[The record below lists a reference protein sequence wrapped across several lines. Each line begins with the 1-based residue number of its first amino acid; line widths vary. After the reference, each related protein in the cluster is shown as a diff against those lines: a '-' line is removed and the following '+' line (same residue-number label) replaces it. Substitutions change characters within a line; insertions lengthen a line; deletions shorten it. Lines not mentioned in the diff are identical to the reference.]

1 MDLQPLPSEPS
12 APPLPEQAAAI
23 APAPGVRRF
32 RIPWRALTM
41 VGALLVIW
49 IVFSI
54 TTDGTFLKPRNL
66 SLLVRQMAVTSIL
79 AIGMVLVIVAGQID
93 LSVGALAGLLG
104 AVSAMAFT
112 NRGWP
117 LSASFVLVLILGAV
131 LGCVQGSLVAWLR
144 IPPFIVTLGGMLV
157 FQGALLGVTGGVST
171 SPPHAFLY
179 VGQAY
184 VPTLLGWIGAGLVAV
199 AFLARAFRS
208 RGALP
213 WQWIGFAGLAVGFTA
228 VMNAY
233 EGIPVPVLLVLV
245 LAAFF
250 SGVSHH
256 TRFGRHLYAIGGNR
270 EAAFYSGID
279 IERHIVGVFTLMGLM
294 AGAAGIVLTAR
305 VGSATSDAGRM
316 MELDAIA
323 AAVIG
328 GTSLLGGVGTVW
340 GALLGALVMASLD
353 NGMSLMNTESF
364 WQPVIKGAILVAAV
378 AVDMAGRRGRA

>member
-1 MDLQPLPSEPS
+1 MSTLQPV
-12 APPLPEQAAAI
+12 I
-23 APAPGVRRF
+23 DPAPSPVHVGGVRRP

-41 VGALLVIW
+41 VGALAVIW

-54 TTDGTFLKPRNL
+54 TTEGTFLMPRNL
-66 SLLVRQMAVTSIL
+66 SLLARQMSVTSIL

-93 LSVGALAGLLG
+93 LSVGALAGLMG
-104 AVSAMAFT
+104 ALSAMAYT
-112 NRGWP
+112 NRDWP
-117 LSASFVLVLILGAV
+117 LAAAFLMVLVLGAMLGA
-131 LGCVQGSLVAWLR
+131 VQGSLVAWLK

-171 SPPHAFLY
+171 SPGRSYVYIGQRYVPAMLGWALAGVVAAWFLY
-179 VGQAY
+179 RAARAPGLKRLQ
-184 VPTLLGWIGAGLVAV
+184 WAGSAVLVLVAT
-199 AFLARAFRS
+199 
-208 RGALP
+208 G
-213 WQWIGFAGLAVGFTA
+213 

-233 EGIPVPVLLVLV
+233 EGIPMPVLLVVV

-250 SGVSHH
+250 AGAARH

-270 EAAFYSGID
+270 EAAFYSGIA
-279 IERHIVGVFTLMGLM
+279 IERHIVGVFTVMGLLS
-294 AGAAGIVLTAR
+294 AVAGIVLTAR

-328 GTSLLGGVGTVW
+328 GTSLLGGQGTVW

-353 NGMSLMNTESF
+353 NGMSLLNTESF
-364 WQPVIKGAILVAAV
+364 WQPIIKGGILVAAV
-378 AVDMAGRRGRA
+378 AVDMVGRRR